1 MIRQRRSWLRIP
13 IMKIFRKLI
22 RDRISDIIAA
32 DGGKAV
38 TRVLDEAEYRSALE
52 NKLLE
57 EVQEMRQAPLP
68 GAAGQGAHKAEE
80 IADIYEVLDA
90 IIVAHGFSASDIQV
104 LKAKKRAERGGFEK
118 RLFLESV
125 E

>member
-1 MIRQRRSWLRIP
+1 
-13 IMKIFRKLI
+13 MKIFRKLI

-68 GAAGQGAHKAEE
+68 GAGGQGAHKAEE

-90 IIVAHGFSASDIQV
+90 IIVANGFSASDIQV